1 MCPMEAPVLKVK
13 NLVLAFEID
22 EKNYEAIKDVSLNF
36 FPGKIHA
43 IVGESGCG
51 KTMSAMS
58 IIKLLP
64 NNAKILNGEVI
75 FHDDNILEFCEKE
88 LRKIRGKKIA
98 LIPQDPM
105 TSLNPLYTIENQLLE
120 TILEHRD
127 VDKEEAY
134 EIAVKTLKDVEISD
148 PEKRMKAYPHEL
160 SGGMKQRV
168 IIAMALATKAEVI
181 IADEPT
187 TALDVTI
194 QAQILKLLKEIR
206 DLGKTI
212 ILITHDL
219 GTVSSYADEVSV
231 MYLGKIIEQSPVRE
245 LFRNPKHP
253 YTKALINALP
263 SDKSK
268 VLQNI
273 KGQPS
278 PITEQV
284 SGCPFHPRC
293 PYVMEVC
300 KSVMPDLKFVNG
312 TKVACWLFDKPENK

>member
-1 MCPMEAPVLKVK
+1 METPILEVK

-22 EKNYEAIKDVSLNF
+22 EKNYEAIKDISLNF

-206 DLGKTI
+206 DLGKTV

-300 KSVMPDLKFVNG
+300 KSVMPDLNFVNG

>member
-1 MCPMEAPVLKVK
+1 MEAPALKVK

-148 PEKRMKAYPHEL
+148 TEKRMKAYPHEL

-168 IIAMALATKAEVI
+168 SIAMALATKAEVI

-194 QAQILKLLKEIR
+194 QAQILKLLK
-206 DLGKTI
+206 
-212 ILITHDL
+212 
-219 GTVSSYADEVSV
+219 
-231 MYLGKIIEQSPVRE
+231 
-245 LFRNPKHP
+245 
-253 YTKALINALP
+253 
-263 SDKSK
+263 
-268 VLQNI
+268 
-273 KGQPS
+273 
-278 PITEQV
+278 
-284 SGCPFHPRC
+284 
-293 PYVMEVC
+293 
-300 KSVMPDLKFVNG
+300 
-312 TKVACWLFDKPENK
+312 